1 MHPCWA
7 WDFKK
12 ILNYS
17 IFLTITVHHTN
28 RVLSLFSFTGVHE
41 PQSSPP
47 AQRLRHH
54 RRWQL
59 GYLRDCFITAREE
72 PDVHSAQLRQAS
84 SSSGGQR
91 TQAPPPRPQHQAER
105 SRRRVHA
112 LTLNAAITPAFWF
125 LQYDRL
131 EIVHHC
137 MLWFLICALM
147 CMCSTRTA
155 RSQRDSLPLLWWNT
169 MLWTRLI

>member
-59 GYLRDCFITAREE
+59 DYFRDCFITAREV
-72 PDVHSAQLRQAS
+72 PDVHSAQLRPATDTSSAS
-84 SSSGGQR
+84 SPQNTRLSGAGD
-91 TQAPPPRPQHQAER
+91 AYMC
-105 SRRRVHA
+105 S
-112 LTLNAAITPAFWF
+112 TLNVHTREDRAAITPEDFIHQPSDF
-125 LQYDRL
+125 SS
-131 EIVHHC
+131 
-137 MLWFLICALM
+137 M
-147 CMCSTRTA
+147 TA
-155 RSQRDSLPLLWWNT
+155 
-169 MLWTRLI
+169 IG